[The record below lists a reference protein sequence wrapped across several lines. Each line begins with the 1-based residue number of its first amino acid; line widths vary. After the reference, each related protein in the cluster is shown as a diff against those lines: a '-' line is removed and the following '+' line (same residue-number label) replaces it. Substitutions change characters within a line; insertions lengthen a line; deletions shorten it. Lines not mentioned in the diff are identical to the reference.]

1 MFCDKKKRTRPPQA
15 SRARKETSQH
25 SGRASAA
32 RDALGV
38 QRRIA
43 SRDVPGTGWQLHMAS
58 GPAGLTM
65 RISTPRIN
73 RGATHEISCSH
84 RRKQLDWQGVC
95 AKESSRCS
103 GSRDSRW
110 AALHSHRSEQPSVH
124 IRTDRSESATRHTS
138 IAPPTPWHRC
148 DDCAVRGGRSSRN
161 RVRTREKIDTLCGS
175 CRCRLFGGGRGRQFG
190 PDCPKLIRVQ
200 ILASNPAISDSLD
213 QYCLARRH
221 RPSTLAPL
229 GDRGRGDT
237 DQHGQLSDTP
247 NKFTSATNSIHGRNL
262 KALPKASKGIASNLF
277 ARDI

>member
-1 MFCDKKKRTRPPQA
+1 MFRDNKKRTRPPQA
-15 SRARKETSQH
+15 SRARQETSQH
-25 SGRASAA
+25 SGRVSAA
-32 RDALGV
+32 SGALGV
-38 QRRIA
+38 QRSIA
-43 SRDVPGTGWQLHMAS
+43 SRDVPGTGWQLHGDKKMAS

-95 AKESSRCS
+95 AKESSCCS

-110 AALHSHRSEQPSVH
+110 AALHSRRSEQPSVH

-175 CRCRLFGGGRGRQFG
+175 CRCRLFGGGRGGDFGKLG
-190 PDCPKLIRVQ
+190 PD
-200 ILASNPAISDSLD
+200 LAPVVGAQVTASDGAIGGAFDGHATLQWGHSWPARPLRD
-213 QYCLARRH
+213 QHRRHTNARR
-221 RPSTLAPL
+221 
-229 GDRGRGDT
+229 
-237 DQHGQLSDTP
+237 
-247 NKFTSATNSIHGRNL
+247 
-262 KALPKASKGIASNLF
+262 
-277 ARDI
+277 